1 MRIAVLGSTGSIGR
15 NALEVAAAHPA
26 RIEVVALASR
36 GDHQGLVEQ
45 ARAFRPALVALMLEE
60 AAELARKALAGTGI
74 AVRSGAEGVVEAAS
88 LPEAETVIS
97 AIVGSAGI
105 VPTFAAVQ
113 AGKRVALANK
123 ESLVAAGSVITA
135 EADRTGAALIPVDSE
150 HSAVFQ
156 ALLGQDRGALRR
168 VVLTASGGPFL
179 NRSREEMERAT
190 PASALAHPRW
200 QMGKKVTIDSA
211 TMMNKGLE
219 VIEAHWLFGLPGE
232 RIEVLVH
239 PQSIVHSLAEFADG
253 SMMAQMGVPDMR
265 LPIAFAL
272 SCPERWESPVE
283 RLDLARAARLDFFA
297 PDPGRFPCLALAYR
311 ALAAG
316 RGAPAAL
323 NAANEAAV
331 EAFLAG
337 RLPFGGIARVVEAVL
352 DRTPAIEETGIA
364 ALLRHDAWARA
375 EARAL
380 IEKGGT
386 C

>member
-1 MRIAVLGSTGSIGR
+1 MKIAVLGSTGSIGR
-15 NALEVAAAHPA
+15 SALEVAARHPE

-36 GDHQGLVEQ
+36 GDHQALAEQ
-45 ARAFRPALVALMLEE
+45 ARAFRPRLVALLLEE
-60 AAELARKALAGTGI
+60 AAAMARSALAGTGI
-74 AVRSGAEGVVEAAS
+74 AVRSGAEGVVEAAT

-97 AIVGSAGI
+97 AIVGAAGI

-135 EADRTGAALIPVDSE
+135 EAARTRAALVPVDSE

-156 ALLGQDRGALRR
+156 ALMGQDRGAVRR
-168 VVLTASGGPFL
+168 IVLTASGGPFL
-179 NRSREEMERAT
+179 GRSREEMEMAT

-200 QMGKKVTIDSA
+200 KMGPKVTVDSA

-239 PQSIVHSLAEFADG
+239 PQSIVHSLVEFADG
-253 SMMAQMGVPDMR
+253 SMLAQMGVPDMR

-272 SCPERWESPVE
+272 SCPERWELPVE
-283 RLDLARAARLDFFA
+283 RLDLARVSRLDFSA
-297 PDPGRFPCLALAYR
+297 PDLARFPCLALAYR

-316 RGAPAAL
+316 KGAPAAL

-337 RLPFGGIARVVEAVL
+337 SLPFGGIARVVEAVL
-352 DRTPAIEETGIA
+352 DRAPAIEETGIA
-364 ALLRHDAWARA
+364 VLLRHDAWARA

-380 IEKGGT
+380 IDKDGS